1 MYMRNI
7 IRKIKNKKLIPLIIS
22 SIFLIL
28 YFVVLPYSFLTICS
42 GSMSKTINV
51 DDVIFYKKIDSS
63 YSLQEGD
70 IIVFKNRLKK
80 ENIKLVHRI
89 VKVQNYKDEIA
100 GYYTKGDASD
110 NIDHFFVYPDDVVG
124 VYIGKINRIGY
135 PVVLINKLLS
145 NFNGTKELYD

>member
-1 MYMRNI
+1 MRNI

-28 YFVVLPYSFLTICS
+28 YFVLPYSFLTICS

-51 DDVIFYKKIDSS
+51 GDVIFYKKIDSS

-70 IIVFKNRLKK
+70 IIVFKNKLKK

-110 NIDHFFVYPDDVVG
+110 DIDQFFVYPDDVVG
-124 VYIGKINRIGY
+124 LYIGKINRIGY
-135 PVVLINKLLS
+135 PIVLINKFIS
-145 NFNGTKELYD
+145 NFNGTRELYD

>member
-1 MYMRNI
+1 MRNI

-28 YFVVLPYSFLTICS
+28 YFVLPYSFLTICS

-51 DDVIFYKKIDSS
+51 GDVIFYKKIDSS

-110 NIDHFFVYPDDVVG
+110 NIDQFFC
-124 VYIGKINRIGY
+124 
-135 PVVLINKLLS
+135 LS
-145 NFNGTKELYD
+145 R

>member
-1 MYMRNI
+1 
-7 IRKIKNKKLIPLIIS
+7 
-22 SIFLIL
+22 
-28 YFVVLPYSFLTICS
+28 
-42 GSMSKTINV
+42 MSKTINV
-51 DDVIFYKKIDSS
+51 GDVIFYKKIDSS

-110 NIDHFFVYPDDVVG
+110 SIDQFFVYPDDVVG
-124 VYIGKINRIGY
+124 LYIGKINRIGY
-135 PVVLINKLLS
+135 PIVLINKFIS
-145 NFNGTKELYD
+145 NFNGTRELYD

>member
-1 MYMRNI
+1 MKY
-7 IRKIKNKKLIPLIIS
+7 IKNIFNKKMIALYITFV
-22 SIFLIL
+22 FLLL
-28 YFVVLPYSFLTICS
+28 YFVLPYSFLTICS

-51 DDVIFYKKIDSS
+51 GDVIFYKKIDSS

-110 NIDHFFVYPDDVVG
+110 NIDQFFVYPYDVVG
-124 VYIGKINRIGY
+124 LYIGKINRIGY
-135 PVVLINKLLS
+135 PIVLINKFLS
-145 NFNGTKELYD
+145 NFNGTRELYD